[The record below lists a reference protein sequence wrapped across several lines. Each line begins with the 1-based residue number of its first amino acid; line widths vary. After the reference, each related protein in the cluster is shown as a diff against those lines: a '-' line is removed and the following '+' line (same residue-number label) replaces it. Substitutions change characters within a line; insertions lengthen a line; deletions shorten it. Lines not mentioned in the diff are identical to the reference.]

1 MNEKVDYYLLG
12 IHTINHYNKQLFNM
26 VFVGE
31 TLQHER
37 YHESKSSQPITWL
50 TY

>member
-1 MNEKVDYYLLG
+1 MLRVGNT
-12 IHTINHYNKQLFNM
+12 HTINHYNKKLYNL

-31 TLQHER
+31 TLRLER
-37 YHESKSSQPITWL
+37 YHETDEGKSTQPITWL

>member
-1 MNEKVDYYLLG
+1 LEID
-12 IHTINHYNKQLFNM
+12 TINHYNKHLFNV

-31 TLQHER
+31 TLQHEK
-37 YHESKSSQPITWL
+37 YHERKSSQPITWL